1 MQCVTFRIEQC
12 LSFILS
18 ENMDN
23 KQFITIV
30 LAISPLINIKLL
42 PIREIK

>member
-1 MQCVTFRIEQC
+1 MQCVTFRIEQR
-12 LSFILS
+12 LS